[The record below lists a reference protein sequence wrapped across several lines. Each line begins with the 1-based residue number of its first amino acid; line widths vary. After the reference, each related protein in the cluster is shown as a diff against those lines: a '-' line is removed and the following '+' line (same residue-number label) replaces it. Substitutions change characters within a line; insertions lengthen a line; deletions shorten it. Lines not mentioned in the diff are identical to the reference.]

1 MEEIQNNPTNLC
13 EEVLEH
19 HGILGMKWGVRR
31 YQPYPDNYSGD
42 GKFVG
47 KKSAR
52 AERRQARHVAKTN
65 TRIKNAVDT
74 GNKKKLKKY
83 KDEMSPEEYEKKYA
97 ETVKNGIDNAV
108 KDRDKSALK
117 KYKDD
122 LNKREYQHQKNRI
135 EFKEAIDNDNSHKTK
150 KLLSKVDPEDVTEA
164 TNLIR
169 SRVALQD
176 QKLSKIRQDSELMAK
191 MDKLASGLGKVSKIS
206 QNVSSIASSI
216 NSVNKNIT
224 EMSNVGKEVE
234 KKKKERAMD
243 KIVRSGDL
251 DKILANEKDMTKQQL
266 SESFDRI
273 IQLGDEETMRKAA
286 PYMDNKQITAVVQK
300 LSQMDKLN
308 ERVGSSNSSTPETT
322 TTSEASR
329 SAPVQAVRDWLDSG
343 FAASSDRSSA
353 SDRHRF
359 LINQESAATTVGEIR
374 SIFGSQASANT
385 QNQNLWW
392 NSARSGSYS
401 ITHSDDISYEDVL
414 AHHGKLGMKWGIRR
428 YQPYPDDYT
437 GDGKFV
443 GQAKRVGLGDRKYQ
457 NPDGTLTKRG
467 KKRLERERKYG
478 VRNSEYAIS
487 IIEKQKKKKE
497 KKADKI
503 ASKYADKNGRF
514 KITKPKDAEKHFK
527 LQEKIIED
535 EKQLKKLRSSLIQ
548 LKSMKFEDLS
558 DKDIK
563 QARALSNSIIQH
575 NQQAFQTHL
584 NNIQMQNQ
592 INQQVLLQNQMVNQ
606 QFMDMVN
613 LQNIQNSINM
623 SMSMMTGPPPMMF

>member
-1 MEEIQNNPTNLC
+1 MEENQNNPTNLC
-13 EEVLEH
+13 EEVLAH

-135 EFKEAIDNDNSHKTK
+135 EFKDAIDNDNSRKTK

-234 KKKKERAMD
+234 EKKKERAMD

-251 DKILANEKDMTKQQL
+251 DKILANEKDMTKKQL

-286 PYMDNKQITAVVQK
+286 PYMDNKQITAAVQK

-343 FAASSDRSSA
+343 FAAGSTPERGDPRRLSY
-353 SDRHRF
+353 
-359 LINQESAATTVGEIR
+359 ATTVGQAR
-374 SIFGSQASANT
+374 SIFGAST
-385 QNQNLWW
+385 DTQNLWW
-392 NSARSGSYS
+392 NSPRDGSYT
-401 ITHSDDISYEDVL
+401 ILHSDDISYEDVL
-414 AHHGKLGMKWGIRR
+414 AHHGVLGMHWGIRR
-428 YQPYPDDYT
+428 YQPYPKGYK
-437 GDGKFV
+437 GDHQF
-443 GQAKRVGLGDRKYQ
+443 QSH
-457 NPDGTLTKRG
+457 N
-467 KKRLERERKYG
+467 
-478 VRNSEYAIS
+478 
-487 IIEKQKKKKE
+487 KE
-497 KKADKI
+497 KRDN
-503 ASKYADKNGRF
+503 SK
-514 KITKPKDAEKHFK
+514 
-527 LQEKIIED
+527 
-535 EKQLKKLRSSLIQ
+535 
-548 LKSMKFEDLS
+548 
-558 DKDIK
+558 
-563 QARALSNSIIQH
+563 
-575 NQQAFQTHL
+575 
-584 NNIQMQNQ
+584 
-592 INQQVLLQNQMVNQ
+592 
-606 QFMDMVN
+606 
-613 LQNIQNSINM
+613 
-623 SMSMMTGPPPMMF
+623 

>member
-13 EEVLEH
+13 EEVLAH
-19 HGILGMKWGVRR
+19 HGVLGMKWGVRR
-31 YQPYPDNYSGD
+31 YQPYPDNHSGD

-122 LNKREYQHQKNRI
+122 LNKREYQHQKDRI

-176 QKLSKIRQDSELMAK
+176 QKLSKIRQDSEVMAK

-206 QNVSSIASSI
+206 QNVSNITSSFM
-216 NSVNKNIT
+216 NVNKSMT
-224 EMSNVGKEVE
+224 EFANAQKDADKKRKEKELE
-234 KKKKERAMD
+234 KV
-243 KIVRSGDL
+243 IRSGDL
-251 DKILANEKDMTKQQL
+251 KKIRENEKKMTQSQL
-266 SESFDRI
+266 QEAYDRVIQSGSEEDI
-273 IQLGDEETMRKAA
+273 KKAA
-286 PYMDNKQITAVVQK
+286 PYMNNKQITAAVQK

-329 SAPVQAVRDWLDSG
+329 SSPVQAVRDWLDSG
-343 FAASSDRSSA
+343 FAVGSTPERGDPRRLSY
-353 SDRHRF
+353 
-359 LINQESAATTVGEIR
+359 ATTVGQAR
-374 SIFGSQASANT
+374 SIFGAST
-385 QNQNLWW
+385 DTQNLWW
-392 NSARSGSYS
+392 NSPRDGTYT
-401 ITHSDDISYEDVL
+401 ILHSDDISYEEVL
-414 AHHGKLGMKWGIRR
+414 AHHGVKGMHWGIRR
-428 YQPYPDDYT
+428 
-437 GDGKFV
+437 
-443 GQAKRVGLGDRKYQ
+443 YQ
-457 NPDGTLTKRG
+457 NPDGTLTSRG
-467 KKRLERERKYG
+467 RKRLERARKYG

-503 ASKYADKNGRF
+503 ASKYADKNGHF

-535 EKQLKKLRSSLIQ
+535 EKQLKKLRNSLKA
-548 LKSMKFEDLS
+548 LKSMTFEDLS

-563 QARALSNSIIQH
+563 QAMALSDSIVRQH
-575 NQQAFQTHL
+575 QQAFQTNL
-584 NNIQMQNQ
+584 NNIRMQNQ
-592 INQQVLLQNQMVNQ
+592 INQQVLLQNQMINQ

-623 SMSMMTGPPPMMF
+623 AMMTGPPPMMF